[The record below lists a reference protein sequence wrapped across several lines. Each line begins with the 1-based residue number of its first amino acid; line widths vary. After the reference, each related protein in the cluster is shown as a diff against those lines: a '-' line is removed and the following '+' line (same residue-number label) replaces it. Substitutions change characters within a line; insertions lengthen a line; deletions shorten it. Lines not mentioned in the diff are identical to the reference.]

1 MLTQVDTLVK
11 FLTKLFTTG
20 PKLYV
25 SIRQHTS
32 AYVGMRQH
40 ASACVD
46 THMKRLTKSKLFTT
60 GSNEW
65 GQLGQSD
72 NTCLVSYAHVC

>member
-11 FLTKLFTTG
+11 RLTKLFTTG

-32 AYVGMRQH
+32 A
-40 ASACVD
+40 CVD

-60 GSNEW
+60 DSSEW

-72 NTCLVSYAHVC
+72 NTCLVTYADVC